1 MIEINLQRLLT
12 MFIFII
18 AVVNFAAGN
27 IHVPRQPTCNL
38 LHRQTLKTSLS
49 QQEPLNPYGGQRQPL
64 TLRRRTY
71 AVLIFLKIFS
81 TRPLQAI
88 ARKSPLPP

>member
-1 MIEINLQRLLT
+1 MIEAKLRRLLII
-12 MFIFII
+12 FIFTF

-27 IHVPRQPTCNL
+27 IHVPRQPTCDL

-49 QQEPLNPYGGQRQPL
+49 QQEPLNPHGGQRQPL

-71 AVLIFLKIFS
+71 AVLI
-81 TRPLQAI
+81 
-88 ARKSPLPP
+88 